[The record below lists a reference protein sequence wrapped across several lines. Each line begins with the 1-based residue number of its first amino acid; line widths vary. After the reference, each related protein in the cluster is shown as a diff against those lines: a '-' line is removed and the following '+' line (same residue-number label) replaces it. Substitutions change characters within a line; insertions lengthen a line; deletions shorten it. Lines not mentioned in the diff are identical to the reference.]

1 MTQMFMMPR
10 HSGKTA
16 HLIERALKAGGSIL
30 VTRQLTA
37 DHIRKVARIMGVKPP
52 PIYIYTPKQK
62 THSTPY
68 FVYLIVDI

>member
-1 MTQMFMMPR
+1 M
-10 HSGKTA
+10 
-16 HLIERALKAGGSIL
+16 KAGGSIL